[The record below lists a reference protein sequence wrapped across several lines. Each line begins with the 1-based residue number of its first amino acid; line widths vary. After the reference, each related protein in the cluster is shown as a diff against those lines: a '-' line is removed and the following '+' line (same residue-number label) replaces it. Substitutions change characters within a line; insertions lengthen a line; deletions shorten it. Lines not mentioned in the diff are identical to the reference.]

1 MGLAA
6 PGLAE
11 EQDGTVLLDEPE
23 RGQVVEQLAV
33 EGGLE
38 LEVEVGQRP
47 AEREAGEAQACRELP
62 VDRGGCLL
70 PDHPGQELDVAPL
83 LGLGFLGQGGEAL
96 GRAVE
101 PQVPEVVFQL
111 LIEGVGHDPAS
122 VP

>member
-1 MGLAA
+1 MGRFSSMNRSVARSSSSLRSRVGWNSKSKLASVRRNGKRA
-6 PGLAE
+6 KRRRA
-11 EQDGTVLLDEPE
+11 
-23 RGQVVEQLAV
+23 A
-33 EGGLE
+33 
-38 LEVEVGQRP
+38 
-47 AEREAGEAQACRELP
+47 ELP
-62 VDRGGCLL
+62 VDRGRRLL

-111 LIEGVGHDPAS
+111 LIERVGHDPAS